1 MSSKVDKQK
10 IINNLEKTPN
20 WNDAGNSYCMGGWVG
35 GNPVFLTHQALFYHM
50 DIKPRYSSVFVL

>member
-1 MSSKVDKQK
+1 MM
-10 IINNLEKTPN
+10 LEIPIVCV
-20 WNDAGNSYCMGGWVG
+20 WGG

>member
-20 WNDAGNSYCMGGWVG
+20 WNDAGNSYSVGVGGWVG
-35 GNPVFLTHQALFYHM
+35 ILFFS
-50 DIKPRYSSVFVL
+50 PTRLYSTTWI